1 MDAELHTDTGQEV
14 LSALSDALDSGRLKP
29 VSELLK
35 SLNGAE
41 IAHLLESLPPQ
52 RRLIVWELVD
62 PDDEG
67 EVLVSANEE
76 VRASLIREMEPG
88 ALIAA
93 TGSLELDDLADILDD
108 LPDTVT
114 RQILDS
120 MDKENRERLATVLS
134 YPEDSAGGLMNTDVI
149 TVRRN
154 VTLDVVLRY
163 LRKLG
168 EIPEHTDYLFVVD
181 REGRYVGRL
190 SLTDV
195 VTRDLGL
202 LVAET
207 MDKSVEG
214 IPATMEDNDVAV
226 LFEHRDLVSAP
237 VVDDN
242 NMLLGR
248 ITVDDVLDVVRE
260 EGEHSVLSLAGLDEE
275 DDMFAPV
282 VTSVVRRGWWLG
294 INLLTAL
301 LAAWVITRFEAT
313 IAQVVALAVLMPV
326 VASMGGIA
334 GGQTLVLMIRGIAV
348 GQVGPGNA
356 QALLTRE
363 VAVALLNGALW
374 ALVLGAVA
382 ILWYDEFNLGAVAA
396 MAISINLLAGALAGV
411 IIPLVM
417 QRMNIDPAIAGNVVL
432 TTVTDVI
439 GFSVLLGLGT
449 IFLIK

>member
-1 MDAELHTDTGQEV
+1 MDNELRTDTGQEV
-14 LSALSDALDSGRLKP
+14 LSTLSDALDSGKLNP

-52 RRLIVWELVD
+52 RRLIVWKLVD
-62 PDDEG
+62 ADNEG
-67 EVLVSANEE
+67 EVLVSVNEE
-76 VRASLIREMEPG
+76 VRASLIREMEAG

-149 TVRRN
+149 TVRRD
-154 VTLDVVLRY
+154 VSLDVVLRY

-181 REGRYVGRL
+181 RDGRYVGRL

-202 LVAET
+202 LVADA
-207 MDKSVEG
+207 MDTSVEG
-214 IPATMEDNDVAV
+214 IPTTMEDNDVAA
-226 LFEHRDLVSAP
+226 LFERRDLVSAP

-356 QALLTRE
+356 QALLTKE
-363 VAVALLNGALW
+363 VAVALLNGILW
-374 ALVLGAVA
+374 ALVVGGVA
-382 ILWYDEFNLGAVAA
+382 ILWYDEFSLGAVVAL
-396 MAISINLLAGALAGV
+396 AIAVNLMAGALAGV

-417 QRMNIDPAIAGNVVL
+417 QRLNIDPALAGNVVL

>member
-1 MDAELHTDTGQEV
+1 MDNELRTDTGQEV
-14 LSALSDALDSGRLKP
+14 LSTLSDALDSGKLNP

-52 RRLIVWELVD
+52 RRLIVWKLVD
-62 PDDEG
+62 ADNEG
-67 EVLVSANEE
+67 EVLVSVNEE
-76 VRASLIREMEPG
+76 VRASLIREMEAG

-149 TVRRN
+149 TVRRD
-154 VTLDVVLRY
+154 VSLDVVLRY

-181 REGRYVGRL
+181 RDGRYVGRL

-202 LVAET
+202 LVADA
-207 MDKSVEG
+207 MDTSVEG
-214 IPATMEDNDVAV
+214 IPTTMEDNDVAA
-226 LFEHRDLVSAP
+226 LFERWDLVSAP

-356 QALLTRE
+356 QALLTKE
-363 VAVALLNGALW
+363 VAVALLNGILW
-374 ALVLGAVA
+374 ALVVGGVA
-382 ILWYDEFNLGAVAA
+382 ILWYDEFSLGAVVAL
-396 MAISINLLAGALAGV
+396 AIAVNLMAGALAGV

-417 QRMNIDPAIAGNVVL
+417 QRLNIDPALAGNVVL

>member
-1 MDAELHTDTGQEV
+1 MDNELRTDTGQEV
-14 LSALSDALDSGRLKP
+14 LSTLSDALDSGKLNP

-52 RRLIVWELVD
+52 RRLIVWKLVD
-62 PDDEG
+62 ADDEG
-67 EVLVSANEE
+67 EVLVSVNEE
-76 VRASLIREMEPG
+76 VRASLIREMEAG

-149 TVRRN
+149 TVRRD
-154 VTLDVVLRY
+154 VSLDVVLRY

-181 REGRYVGRL
+181 RDGRYVGRL

-202 LVAET
+202 LVADA
-207 MDKSVEG
+207 MDTSVEG
-214 IPATMEDNDVAV
+214 IPTTMEDNDVAA
-226 LFEHRDLVSAP
+226 LFERRDLVSAP

-356 QALLTRE
+356 QALLTKE
-363 VAVALLNGALW
+363 VAVALLNGILW
-374 ALVLGAVA
+374 ALVVGGVA
-382 ILWYDEFNLGAVAA
+382 ILWYDEFSLGAVVAL
-396 MAISINLLAGALAGV
+396 AIAVNLMAGALAGV

-417 QRMNIDPAIAGNVVL
+417 QRLNIDPALAGNVVL

>member
-1 MDAELHTDTGQEV
+1 MDNELRTDTGQEV
-14 LSALSDALDSGRLKP
+14 LSTLSDALDSGKLNP

-52 RRLIVWELVD
+52 RRLIVWKLVD
-62 PDDEG
+62 ADDEG
-67 EVLVSANEE
+67 EVLVSVNEE
-76 VRASLIREMEPG
+76 VRASLIREMEAG

-149 TVRRN
+149 TVRRD
-154 VTLDVVLRY
+154 VSLDVVLRY

-181 REGRYVGRL
+181 RDGRYVGRL

-202 LVAET
+202 LVADA
-207 MDKSVEG
+207 MDTSVEG
-214 IPATMEDNDVAV
+214 IPTTMEDNDVAA
-226 LFEHRDLVSAP
+226 LFERWDLVSAP

-356 QALLTRE
+356 QALLTKE
-363 VAVALLNGALW
+363 VAVALLNGILW
-374 ALVLGAVA
+374 ALVVGGVA
-382 ILWYDEFNLGAVAA
+382 ILWYDEFSLGAVVAL
-396 MAISINLLAGALAGV
+396 AIAVNLMAGALAGV

-417 QRMNIDPAIAGNVVL
+417 QRLNIDPALAGNVVL